1 MEEWLLHVWFQ
12 VVVLVML
19 QTSPK
24 MFICIGFLWI
34 LTKVWEN
41 KVPRKNWT
49 SSANSAICER
59 HFLPSDYVTKYKQS
73 RRREQT

>member
-1 MEEWLLHVWFQ
+1 M
-12 VVVLVML
+12 VML

-24 MFICIGFLWI
+24 MFLCIGFLWI
-34 LTKVWEN
+34 LTKEKCGKIKSHARIGRHQQIQLFV
-41 KVPRKNWT
+41 T
-49 SSANSAICER
+49 DIER